1 MWQKVNPIGMRVGLV
16 KSWPCEWF
24 GKTKRTWA
32 DFFVED
38 IKIRNYVEGQFP
50 RSGISKIV
58 IRKTAKEG
66 EIIVFTSKVGVI
78 MGKNGAK
85 IKEIED
91 ELKKRFDKEFK
102 LTVKEVKNPE
112 LSAKIMA
119 EFIAS
124 QLEAR
129 MPFRKV
135 AKNVLQKV
143 MEKWAQGVKVQI
155 WGRLGGTDIA
165 RTEKFINGRVSLQT
179 FRSDIDYCHLQAKTK
194 YGVLGV
200 KVWIQ
205 KWVLNTKSAASSNN
219 TNTVV
224 SKKAVI

>member
-1 MWQKVNPIGMRVGLV
+1 MGSKANPIGMRVGTI

-24 GKTKRTWA
+24 AKQKRIGS

-38 IKIRNYVEGQFP
+38 IKLRAFIEKKFT

-66 EIIVFTSKVGVI
+66 EIIIFTSKVGVL
-78 MGKNGAK
+78 MGKQGAK
-85 IKEIED
+85 IKEFES
-91 ELKKRFDKEFK
+91 ELMKVFKREFK
-102 LTVKEVKNPE
+102 ITIKEVKIPE

-119 EFIAS
+119 EFVAG

-135 AKNVLQKV
+135 AKNVLQKIIERGAV
-143 MEKWAQGVKVQI
+143 GAKIQVG
-155 WGRLGGTDIA
+155 GRLGGVDIA
-165 RTEKFINGRVSLQT
+165 RSEKFINGKVSLQT
-179 FRSDIDYCHLQAKTK
+179 FRSDIDYCCLQAKTK

-205 KWVLNTKSAASSNN
+205 KGTLYAKAIN
-219 TNTVV
+219 
-224 SKKAVI
+224 KKIIL

>member
-1 MWQKVNPIGMRVGLV
+1 MWQKVNPIGMRVGIM

-38 IKIRNYVEGQFP
+38 IKIRDFVESQFP
-50 RSGISKIV
+50 RSGVSKVV

-66 EIIVFTSKVGVI
+66 EIIVFTSKVGVL

-85 IKEIED
+85 VKEFED

-143 MEKWAQGVKVQI
+143 MEKGAAGIKIQI
-155 WGRLGGTDIA
+155 GGRLGGADIA
-165 RTEKFINGRVSLQT
+165 RSEKFINGRVSLQT
-179 FRSDIDYCHLQAKTK
+179 FRSDIDYCHLQAMTK

-205 KWVLNTKSAASSNN
+205 KWVLNTKSASSSNIAP
-219 TNTVV
+219 
-224 SKKAVI
+224 KK

>member
-1 MWQKVNPIGMRVGLV
+1 
-16 KSWPCEWF
+16 
-24 GKTKRTWA
+24 
-32 DFFVED
+32 
-38 IKIRNYVEGQFP
+38 
-50 RSGISKIV
+50 
-58 IRKTAKEG
+58 
-66 EIIVFTSKVGVI
+66 

-165 RTEKFINGRVSLQT
+165 ITEKFINGRVSLQT